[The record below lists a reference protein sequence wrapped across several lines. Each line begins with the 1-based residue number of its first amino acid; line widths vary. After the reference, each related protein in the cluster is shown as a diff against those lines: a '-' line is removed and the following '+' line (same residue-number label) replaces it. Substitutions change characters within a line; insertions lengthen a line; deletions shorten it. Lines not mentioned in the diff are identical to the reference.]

1 MAHEIAEGL
10 YFFERGWLN
19 ANHFAYAGG
28 DGAVLIDTGYLP
40 CFPQTGELLAGVGIR
55 LDRVRRIVCT
65 HSHCDHIGGN
75 AKIQA
80 ATGCRIAMHPIQKR
94 IMDDRDDWAT
104 WARYYEHEAEFF
116 RVDETLREGDELAL
130 GPLRFQVF
138 HVPGHAPGMLAL
150 YEPRLKILL
159 PSDALW
165 DGDVGVLNTHVEGTI
180 APWLALD
187 SVRRLA
193 ALEVNAI
200 YPGHG
205 PAITDPARA
214 VQRAIRKVERLIEDR
229 RALGWDQLKKMTLYA
244 LLMWGGVAAEKFLP
258 RLMATPW
265 FMDPIRRYLGGD
277 PEACYQ
283 QMLDDFLQRGLVVL
297 EAGAY
302 RCTLRA

>member
-1 MAHEIAEGL
+1 MPLEIADGFF
-10 YFFERGWLN
+10 FFERGWLN
-19 ANHFAYAGG
+19 GNHFACVAG
-28 DGAVLIDTGYLP
+28 DEIVLIDTGYLP
-40 CFPQTGELLAGVGIR
+40 YFPRTEELLAGVGIR

-80 ATGCRIAMHPIQKR
+80 ATECRIAMHPIQKR
-94 IMDDRDDWAT
+94 IIDDRDDWAT

-116 RVDETLREGDELAL
+116 RVNETIREGDELAL
-130 GPLRFQVF
+130 GLLRFQVL

-159 PSDALW
+159 PSDAVW

-193 ALEVNAI
+193 ALDVKTI

-214 VQRAIRKVERLIEDR
+214 FERAIQKVERLIEDR
-229 RALGWDQLKKMTLYA
+229 RALGWDQLKKMTLYF
-244 LLMWGGVAAEKFLP
+244 LLMRGAVPHEQLFP

-277 PEACYQ
+277 AEVCYR
-283 QMLDDFLQRGLVVL
+283 QMLNDFLQRGLVVL
-297 EAGAY
+297 DAGAY
-302 RCTLRA
+302 HCTLRA

>member
-1 MAHEIAEGL
+1 MAHKIAEGF

-19 ANHFAYAGG
+19 GNHFAYVG
-28 DGAVLIDTGYLP
+28 DEIVLIDTGYLP
-40 CFPQTGELLAGVGIR
+40 SLPHTEKMLAQVGVSF
-55 LDRVRRIVCT
+55 DRVHRIVST

-94 IMDDRDDWAT
+94 IIDDRDDWAT

-116 RVDETLREGDELAL
+116 RVDDTIQEGDELAV

-138 HVPGHAPGMLAL
+138 HVPGHAPGMLAF
-150 YEPRLKILL
+150 YEPQRKILL
-159 PSDALW
+159 SSDAVW
-165 DGDVGVLNTHVEGTI
+165 DGDVGVLNTHVDGTI

-187 SVRRLA
+187 SARRLA
-193 ALEVNAI
+193 ALDVQVL

-205 PAITDPARA
+205 PAITDPRRA
-214 VQRAIRKVERLIEDR
+214 FERAIKKIERLIEDR
-229 RALGWDQLKKMTLYA
+229 QALGWDQLKKMLLYF
-244 LLMWGGVAAEKFLP
+244 LLMRGSIREENLFS

-277 PEACYQ
+277 AEACYQ
-283 QMLDDFLQRGLVVL
+283 QVMEELLERGLVTLV
-297 EAGAY
+297 AGAY
-302 RCTLRA
+302 RPTLRA

>member
-1 MAHEIAEGL
+1 MAHKIAEGF

-19 ANHFAYAGG
+19 GNHFAYVG
-28 DGAVLIDTGYLP
+28 DEIVLIDTGYLP
-40 CFPQTGELLAGVGIR
+40 SLPYTEKLLVQVGVS
-55 LDRVRRIVCT
+55 LNRVHRIIST

-75 AKIQA
+75 ARIQA

-94 IMDDRDDWAT
+94 ILDDRDDWAT

-116 RVDETLREGDELAL
+116 RVDETIQEGDDLAL
-130 GPLRFQVF
+130 GPLRFRVF

-159 PSDALW
+159 PSDAVW

-193 ALEVNAI
+193 ALDVAEI

-205 PAITDPARA
+205 PAITDPRRA
-214 VQRAIRKVERLIEDR
+214 FERTIRKVERLIEDR

-244 LLMWGGVAAEKFLP
+244 LLMWGGMPEENFFP

-277 PEACYQ
+277 PGACYQ
-283 QMLDDFLQRGLVVL
+283 QMMDDFLQRGLVALV
-297 EAGAY
+297 AGAY

>member
-1 MAHEIAEGL
+1 MAVKIAEGL

-19 ANHFAYAGG
+19 ANHFAYVS
-28 DGAVLIDTGYLP
+28 DEVVLIDTGYLP
-40 CFPQTGELLAGVGIR
+40 SFPHTEKLLGQVGITI
-55 LDRVRRIVCT
+55 DRVRHIIST

-80 ATGCRIAMHPIQKR
+80 ATGCRITMHPIQKR
-94 IMDDRDDWAT
+94 IIDDRDDWAT
-104 WARYYEHEAEFF
+104 WAGYYEHEAEFF
-116 RVDETLREGDELAL
+116 RVDETIQEGDGLAL

-150 YEPRLKILL
+150 YEPQLKILL
-159 PSDALW
+159 PSDAVW

-193 ALEVNAI
+193 ALDVRVI

-205 PAITDPARA
+205 PAITDPHRA
-214 VQRAIRKVERLIEDR
+214 FERALRKVERLIEDR

-244 LLMWGGVAAEKFLP
+244 LLMWGSMPEEKFFP

-265 FMDPIRRYLGGD
+265 FLDPIRRYLGGD
-277 PEACYQ
+277 PEACYA
-283 QMLDDFLQRGLVVL
+283 QMMDDLVQHGLVAL
-297 EAGAY
+297 ADGAY

>member
-1 MAHEIAEGL
+1 MVLEIAEGFF
-10 YFFERGWLN
+10 FFERGWLN
-19 ANHFAYAGG
+19 ANHFAYRG
-28 DGAVLIDTGYLP
+28 DEVVLIDTGYLP
-40 CFPQTGELLAGVGIR
+40 SFRQTEELLTGVGIPR
-55 LDRVRRIVCT
+55 DRVGRIVST

-75 AKIQA
+75 ARLQA

-94 IMDDRDDWAT
+94 IVDDRDDWAT

-116 RVDETLREGDELAL
+116 RVDETIQEGDELAL
-130 GPLRFQVF
+130 GALRFHIY

-159 PSDALW
+159 PSDAVW

-193 ALEVNAI
+193 ALDVKVI

-205 PAITDPARA
+205 PPIIDPARA
-214 VQRAIRKVERLIEDR
+214 FERTIRKVERLIQDR

-244 LLMWGGVAAEKFLP
+244 LLMWGDMATEKLFP

-277 PEACYQ
+277 AEACYR

-297 EAGAY
+297 DAGAY

>member
-1 MAHEIAEGL
+1 MALTIAEGF

-19 ANHFAYAGG
+19 ANHFAYVG
-28 DGAVLIDTGYLP
+28 DEVVLIDTGYLP
-40 CFPQTGELLAGVGIR
+40 SFPHTEKLLAQAGITI
-55 LDRVRRIVCT
+55 DRVRRIIST

-75 AKIQA
+75 AAIQA
-80 ATGCRIAMHPIQKR
+80 ATGCRITMHPIQKR
-94 IMDDRDDWAT
+94 IIDDRDDWAT
-104 WARYYEHEAEFF
+104 WKRYYEHEADFF
-116 RVDETLREGDELAL
+116 RVDETIQEGDELVL

-159 PSDALW
+159 PSDAVW
-165 DGDVGVLNTHVEGTI
+165 DGDVGVLNTHIEGTI

-193 ALEVNAI
+193 ALEVKTI

-205 PAITDPARA
+205 PPITDPARA
-214 VQRAIRKVERLIEDR
+214 FERTLRKVERLVQDR
-229 RALGWDQLKKMTLYA
+229 QALGWDQLKKMLLYF
-244 LLMWGGVAAEKFLP
+244 LLMRGSIREENLFS

-277 PEACYQ
+277 AEACYQ
-283 QMLDDFLQRGLVVL
+283 QVMEELLERGLVTLV
-297 EAGAY
+297 AGAY
-302 RCTLRA
+302 RPTLRA